1 MGATK
6 ARSTPTRVPRD
17 VAERASAVAR
27 AENRSVA
34 EQIAHWTRIGMAVE
48 RAGSVAHRRV
58 LAAVCGEGQFAAL
71 DDNERTAAHALVDA
85 RIGELVASESF
96 GRAARAEGQT
106 TVSLDDD
113 GNLVEIGA
121 DGTRRRV

>member
-6 ARSTPTRVPRD
+6 ASTPTRVAGD
-17 VAERASAVAR
+17 VAAGAAAVAP

-34 EQIAHWTRIGMAVE
+34 EQISYWARIGMSLE
-48 RAGSVAHRRV
+48 RAGSLAHRRV
-58 LAAVCGEGQFAAL
+58 LAVAAGEAPFANL
-71 DDNERTAAHALVDA
+71 DADERAAAHALVDA
-85 RIGELVASESF
+85 RIGELAANQSF

-113 GNLVEIGA
+113 GNLVEITA
-121 DGTRRRV
+121 DGTSRQL